1 MTVAFYLA
9 AAAAAKADTPKWTD
23 VAGFIATSA
32 GVLVTLAAVL
42 VALFGPRWQ
51 ARRLMPSMTITLE
64 AHSMS
69 WAVKQGDGYRNALG
83 FYLHNETGQDT
94 ARDVEVFVSAE
105 GKLDDGS
112 LSIAANGEPLVFHN
126 PLSGEQ
132 PRTVSNVPSGF
143 NRQVRWCL
151 VGEPTHL
158 GQSFGRTTLPLE
170 LEYLDAVAAVYVDPS
185 SRNDVAWMLPGV
197 RYAVTFIITGS
208 NFDAVYFDGIF
219 GGKLG
224 TNDHGQFA
232 AYEWIEAPKQRQHA

>member
-1 MTVAFYLA
+1 MTVVFYLA
-9 AAAAAKADTPKWTD
+9 AAAAKADSPKWTD

-51 ARRLMPSMTITLE
+51 ATRLVPRMSVTLE
-64 AHSMS
+64 THNIS
-69 WAVKQGDGYRNALG
+69 WGVKHGDGYRDALAL
-83 FYLHNETGQDT
+83 YLHNETGQDT

-105 GKLDDGS
+105 AKLDDGS
-112 LSIAANGEPLVFHN
+112 LSIAADGEPLVFHN

-143 NRQVRWCL
+143 NRKVRWCL

-158 GQSFGRTTLPLE
+158 SQTFGRTTLPLE
-170 LEYLDAVAAVYVDPS
+170 VNQLDAIAAVYVDPS
-185 SRNDVAWMLPGV
+185 SRDDVGWMLPGLN
-197 RYAVTFIITGS
+197 YAVTFIVTGS

-219 GGKLG
+219 GGKL
-224 TNDHGQFA
+224 DADGQYA
-232 AYEWIEAPKQRQHA
+232 SYEWIEAPKQRQHA